1 MSTDTAKRA
10 AAFAMEHLAE
20 DISVADIADHLGY
33 SPFHFNR
40 MFAAATRTPP
50 GRFLAALRFHAAK
63 NLLLTGDDAV
73 VDVCTQVGFTSVSSF
88 TRRFREAVGTSPAA
102 FRTLADQVAD
112 RSPAPFSIGDASAP
126 HVTIDVGAPPS
137 GLRLPPL
144 TWIGWFPTP
153 APIGLPAAGVLC
165 RGQQRI
171 RLPLCAGA
179 PWLLGFS
186 VDAAAEVVDH
196 LAPSAPVV
204 AIHGTPVTTAG
215 HITLAFGPAPEPS
228 VPMLAALPVLA
239 PSH

>member
-1 MSTDTAKRA
+1 MSTDMAVRA

-40 MFAAATRTPP
+40 TFAAAMHTPP

-63 NLLLTGDDAV
+63 NLLLTGNDAV

-88 TRRFREAVGTSPAA
+88 SRRFREAVGTSPAA
-102 FRTLADQVAD
+102 LRTLADQVAD
-112 RSPAPFSIGDASAP
+112 CSPAPFSIGNPKAA
-126 HVTIDVGAPPS
+126 HATIDIESPPA

-144 TWIGWFPTP
+144 MWIGWFPTP
-153 APIGLPAAGVLC
+153 APIGLPRAGVLC
-165 RGQQRI
+165 RGKQRI
-171 RLPLCAGA
+171 CLPLCAGA

-204 AIHGTPVTTAG
+204 ASHSTPVTTAQ
-215 HITLAFGPAPEPS
+215 HITLTFGPAPQPS
-228 VPMLAALPVLA
+228 VPMLAALPALA
-239 PSH
+239 PPH

>member
-63 NLLLTGDDAV
+63 NLLLTGDNAV

-112 RSPAPFSIGDASAP
+112 RSPAPFSIGDPKAA
-126 HVTIDVGAPPS
+126 HVTINIDAPPS

-144 TWIGWFPTP
+144 MWIGWFPTP
-153 APIGLPAAGVLC
+153 APIGLPLAGVLC

-186 VDAAAEVVDH
+186 VDAASEVVDH

-204 AIHGTPVTTAG
+204 AVHRQPVTSAQ
-215 HITLAFGPAPEPS
+215 HITLTFGPAPQPS
-228 VPMLAALPVLA
+228 VPMLPALPMLA
-239 PSH
+239 PSR